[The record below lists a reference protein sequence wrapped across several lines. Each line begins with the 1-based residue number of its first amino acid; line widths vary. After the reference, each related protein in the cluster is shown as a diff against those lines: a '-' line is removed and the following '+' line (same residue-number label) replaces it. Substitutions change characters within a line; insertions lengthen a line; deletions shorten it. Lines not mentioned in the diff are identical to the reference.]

1 MDNLASLEKQA
12 IDAAISSNWK
22 DAILFNEKII
32 AHDKKNIDAYLRLG
46 FACLQNNQLNK
57 AKKYYHKALNIQP
70 GNYLINENL
79 ERIKI
84 LESKKMVRAKTPN
97 LDPYLF
103 LEIPGK
109 TKTIG
114 LVNCGQKNI
123 LVRLATGQRV
133 DITPKKRRVEI
144 RTNEKEYL
152 GCLPDDLSKRLMIFI
167 KAGSIFSAYIK
178 EGGLKNIV
186 IFLKEEKKGVKV
198 ARYASFPVNIQ
209 SNLNNLSQGHGE
221 MREELKEEDLEEIT
235 DNDLE
240 KLAESLNEEKEY
252 LGFETADKEEAE
264 EE

>member
-1 MDNLASLEKQA
+1 MDNLATLEKQA

-22 DAILFNEKII
+22 EAISFNEEILI
-32 AHDKKNIDAYLRLG
+32 HDKKNVDAYLRLG

-57 AKKYYHKALNIQP
+57 AKKYYLKALNLQP

-84 LESKKMVRAKTPN
+84 LESKKMDRAKTPN

-109 TKTIG
+109 TKTID
-114 LVNCGQKNI
+114 LVKCGQKNI
-123 LVRLATGQRV
+123 LVRLATGQKV
-133 DITPKKRRVEI
+133 EITPKKRRIEI
-144 RTNEKEYL
+144 RTTEKEYL

-178 EGGLKNIV
+178 ECGLKTIAV
-186 IFLKEEKKGVKV
+186 FLKEEKKGIKV
-198 ARYASFPVNIQ
+198 AKYASFPVNIQ
-209 SNLNNLSQGHGE
+209 SNLDNLTQGHGE
-221 MREELKEEDLEEIT
+221 MREELKEEDLAEIT

-252 LGFETADKEEAE
+252 LGFDTENKEETE

>member
-1 MDNLASLEKQA
+1 MDNLATLEKQA

-22 DAILFNEKII
+22 DAILLNEKII
-32 AHDKKNIDAYLRLG
+32 THDKKNIDAYLRLG
-46 FACLQNNQLNK
+46 FACLQYHQFNK
-57 AKKYYHKALNIQP
+57 AKKYYRKALNIQP

-84 LESKKMVRAKTPN
+84 LESKKIARAKAPN

-114 LVNCGQKNI
+114 LVKCGQKNI

-133 DITPKKRRVEI
+133 VIIPKKRRVEI

-152 GCLPDDLSKRLMIFI
+152 GCLPDDLSKRIMLFI
-167 KAGSIFSAYIK
+167 RAGSIFSAYVK
-178 EGGLKNIV
+178 EGGLKTIV
-186 IFLKEEKKGVKV
+186 IFLKEEKKGIKV

-209 SNLNNLSQGHGE
+209 SNLDNLTQGHGE
-221 MREELKEEDLEEIT
+221 MREGLKEEDLEEIT

-252 LGFETADKEEAE
+252 LGFETEDKEEIE